1 MIRTIIFDL
10 GGVIITID
18 QPQAVRNFQEI
29 GLKDAAMLLDP
40 YTQQGVF
47 GDLEE
52 GLISDEDFRRE
63 LSRMVGRELTWEECQ
78 YGWLGYR
85 KELPPRN
92 LEALRRLREEGY
104 RLVLLSN
111 TNGYMQRWAE
121 TDFDGK
127 GGSIADYFD
136 ALYRSYEVKLMKPDP
151 KFFQLVLEREGL
163 RPEEALF
170 VDDGQRNVEVAESL
184 GIKGYCPENG
194 ADWTQD
200 IYKYLRS

>member
-29 GLKDAAMLLDP
+29 GLKDAATLLDP
-40 YTQQGVF
+40 YTQQGIF

-121 TDFDGK
+121 TDFD
-127 GGSIADYFD
+127 
-136 ALYRSYEVKLMKPDP
+136 
-151 KFFQLVLEREGL
+151 

-200 IYKYLRS
+200 IYKYLRA